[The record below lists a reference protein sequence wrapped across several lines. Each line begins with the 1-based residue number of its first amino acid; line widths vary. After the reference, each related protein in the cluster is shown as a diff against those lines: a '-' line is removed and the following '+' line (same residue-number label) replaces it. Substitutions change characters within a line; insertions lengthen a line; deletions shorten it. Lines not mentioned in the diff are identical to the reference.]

1 MRTRSRAAIFVLAT
15 TLATLALAAPAV
27 AASNDGEG
35 LVGETND
42 KIVTFVSLG
51 LVLFFIFLIV
61 VLTFIQS
68 AMDKRKDAK
77 KKARLEQRIGW

>member
-1 MRTRSRAAIFVLAT
+1 MRNRSRAAIFGLAM
-15 TLATLALAAPAV
+15 TLATLALAAPAF

-51 LVLFFIFLIV
+51 LVIFFVLLIV

-68 AMDKRKDAK
+68 AMDKRKQAK

>member
-1 MRTRSRAAIFVLAT
+1 MKGRLAFMLVAAGS
-15 TLATLALAAPAV
+15 LAAASPAF

-51 LVLFFIFLIV
+51 VAIFFVLLVIFLTV
-61 VLTFIQS
+61 AQS
-68 AMDKRKDAK
+68 AAERRKEAQ
-77 KKARLEQRIGW
+77 KAARMQQRTGW

>member
-1 MRTRSRAAIFVLAT
+1 MKGRFAFLFVTAISLVAAS
-15 TLATLALAAPAV
+15 PAF

-51 LVLFFIFLIV
+51 VTVFFVLLVIL
-61 VLTFIQS
+61 LTLAQS
-68 AMDKRKDAK
+68 AAERRKEAQKR
-77 KKARLEQRIGW
+77 ARLEQRAGW